1 MVECQ
6 WDSVVLSPYSP
17 VLTGLELTFMC
28 LTWSNS
34 SLFSTPGF
42 VVSPV
47 GKRERGGERK
57 GKKSK
62 TKKTTTTKKHTHT
75 HKKKTKTK
83 MGRREQGNRKGGKE
97 GRREEGIKKDR
108 RQDKKEF

>member
-1 MVECQ
+1 M
-6 WDSVVLSPYSP
+6 LSPYSP

-28 LTWSNS
+28 LTRSNS

-57 GKKSK
+57 E
-62 TKKTTTTKKHTHT
+62 
-75 HKKKTKTK
+75 KKTKNKKTK
-83 MGRREQGNRKGGKE
+83 QRWEGGKKEIKRRKGRKE
-97 GRREEGIKKDR
+97 GRRN
-108 RQDKKEF
+108 KERSEAR

>member
-28 LTWSNS
+28 LTRSNS

-47 GKRERGGERK
+47 GKRERGGKRK
-57 GKKSK
+57 EKK
-62 TKKTTTTKKHTHT
+62 KKTHTHT
-75 HKKKTKTK
+75 QNKPKQ
-83 MGRREQGNRKGGKE
+83 RWEGGKKEIGKEERKE
-97 GRREEGIKKDR
+97 GG
-108 RQDKKEF
+108 KKE